1 MDKDIK
7 VVIAAD
13 SFKGS
18 ASTIE
23 VEECIERGINKVS
36 QSVTII
42 KVPVA
47 DGGEGT
53 VDALVIGC
61 KGAYRYADVTAPQG
75 NRIKAKFGIIHDNIA
90 VLEMAEASGLALV
103 DVEQNDIYQATTY
116 GTGELIRSAL
126 DCGVKEI
133 YIGIGGSATNDGGV
147 GMAQALGVSFKN
159 ADGNEIPLGA
169 TGLENIET
177 IDVSGIDHRLRDVKI
192 TVLSDVTNPLCGENG
207 ASYIYGPQKGASKED
222 VKKLDASLLHYGETI
237 RSQLGID
244 IIDKP
249 GAGAA
254 GGLGAGLM
262 AFCDAESYSG
272 IEKVLSILDI
282 ESHFRDA
289 DLVITGEGRI
299 DAQSLYGKA
308 PVGIARMAK
317 KYNLPVI
324 AIVGSSGDDLGP
336 IYETGID
343 LILDIVNKPMQ
354 LAEAI
359 ANAETLI
366 TNTGESAFRA
376 FLLSRNAVG
385 LILSEID

>member
-7 VVIAAD
+7 VVVAAD

-23 VEECIERGINKVS
+23 VEEYIERGINKVS

-61 KGAYRYADVTAPQG
+61 EGTYRYADVTAPQG
-75 NRIKAKFGIIHDNIA
+75 NKVRAKFGIINDNIA
-90 VLEMAEASGLALV
+90 VIEMAEASGLALV
-103 DVEQNDIYQATTY
+103 DVEEDDIYKATTY

-147 GMAQALGVSFKN
+147 GMAQALGVSFKDT
-159 ADGNEIPLGA
+159 DGNEIPLGA
-169 TGLENIET
+169 NGLGSIET
-177 IDVSGIDHRLRDVKI
+177 IDISGLDGRLKDVKI
-192 TVLSDVTNPLCGENG
+192 TILSDVTNTLCGENG
-207 ASYIYGPQKGASKED
+207 ASYIYGPQKGALPED
-222 VKKLDASLLHYGETI
+222 VKKLDTLLLHYGEKI
-237 RSQLGID
+237 QSQLGID

-249 GAGAA
+249 GSGAA

-262 AFCDAESYSG
+262 AFCNAESDSG

-308 PVGIARMAK
+308 PVGIAQMAK

-324 AIVGSSGDDLGP
+324 AIVGSSGDNLGP

-359 ANAETLI
+359 SNVETLI
-366 TNTGESAFRA
+366 TNTGETAFRA
-376 FLLSRNAVG
+376 FLLSRKAVV
-385 LILSEID
+385 LTLSEIN

>member
-1 MDKDIK
+1 MK

-23 VEECIERGINKVS
+23 VEEYIERGINKVNPA
-36 QSVTII
+36 VTIV

-75 NRIKAKFGIIHDNIA
+75 NRVKAKFGIIHDHIA

-103 DVEQNDIYQATTY
+103 DVEKHDIYTATTY

-147 GMAQALGVSFKN
+147 GMAQALGVSFKD
-159 ADGNEIPLGA
+159 AAGNEIPLGA

-177 IDVSGIDHRLRDVKI
+177 IDVSRIDPRLRDVKI
-192 TVLSDVTNPLCGENG
+192 TVLSDVTNPLCGEKG
-207 ASYIYGPQKGASKED
+207 ASSVYGPQKGASKEA

-244 IIDKP
+244 IIDTP

-262 AFCDAESYSG
+262 AFCDAESHSG
-272 IEKVLSILDI
+272 IEKVLAILDI
-282 ESHFRDA
+282 ESHFQDA

-317 KYNLPVI
+317 KYKLPVI

-359 ANAETLI
+359 ANTETLI

-376 FLLSRNAVG
+376 FLLSRNVVKQQ
-385 LILSEID
+385 

>member
-23 VEECIERGINKVS
+23 VEEYIERGINKVNPA
-36 QSVTII
+36 VTIV

-75 NRIKAKFGIIHDNIA
+75 NRIKAKFGIIHDHIA

-103 DVEQNDIYQATTY
+103 DVEKNDIYTATTY

-147 GMAQALGVSFKN
+147 GMAQALGVSFKD

-169 TGLENIET
+169 TGLGNIEK
-177 IDVSGIDHRLRDVKI
+177 IDVSGIDPRLKDVKI
-192 TVLSDVTNPLCGENG
+192 TVLSDVTNPLCGEKG
-207 ASYIYGPQKGASKED
+207 ASFIYGPQKGASKEA
-222 VKKLDASLLHYGETI
+222 VKKLDASLLHYGESI
-237 RSQLGID
+237 RSQLDID

-272 IEKVLSILDI
+272 IEKVLAILDI
-282 ESHFRDA
+282 EAHFQDA

-308 PVGIARMAK
+308 PVGIAQMAK
-317 KYNLPVI
+317 KYSLPVI

-343 LILDIVNKPMQ
+343 LILDIVNKPMP

-359 ANAETLI
+359 ASAETLI

-376 FLLSRNAVG
+376 FLLSRNAVKHQ
-385 LILSEID
+385 

>member
-1 MDKDIK
+1 MDREIK

-23 VEECIERGINKVS
+23 VEEYIERGINKVS
-36 QSVTII
+36 QSVTVI

-61 KGAYRYADVTAPQG
+61 KGTYRYVDVTAPQG
-75 NRIKAKFGIIHDNIA
+75 NKVKAKFGIIPDNVA

-103 DVEQNDIYQATTY
+103 DVEKDDIYRATTY

-147 GMAQALGVSFKN
+147 GMAQALGVSFKD

-169 TGLENIET
+169 TGLGTIET
-177 IDVSGIDHRLRDVKI
+177 IDVSGLDGRLKDVKI

-207 ASYIYGPQKGASKED
+207 ASYIYGPQKGASPED
-222 VKKLDASLLHYGETI
+222 VKKLDASLLHYGEAI

-244 IIDKP
+244 IIAKP

-272 IEKVLSILDI
+272 IAKVLSILDI

-343 LILDIVNKPMQ
+343 LVLDIVNKPMQ

-359 ANAETLI
+359 ADAETLI
-366 TNTGESAFRA
+366 TNAGESAFRA
-376 FLLSRNAVG
+376 FMLSRNACCPD
-385 LILSEID
+385 S

>member
-1 MDKDIK
+1 MK

-23 VEECIERGINKVS
+23 VEEYIERGINKVNPA
-36 QSVTII
+36 VTIV

-75 NRIKAKFGIIHDNIA
+75 NRVKAKFGIIHEHIA

-103 DVEQNDIYQATTY
+103 DVEKHDIYTATTY

-147 GMAQALGVSFKN
+147 GMAQALGVSFKD
-159 ADGNEIPLGA
+159 AAGNEIPLGA
-169 TGLENIET
+169 TGLGNIET
-177 IDVSGIDHRLRDVKI
+177 IDVSEIDPRLKAVKI
-192 TVLSDVTNPLCGENG
+192 TVLSDVTNPLCGEKG
-207 ASYIYGPQKGASKED
+207 ASSVYGPQKGASKEA

-244 IIDKP
+244 IIDTP

-262 AFCDAESYSG
+262 VFCDAESYSG
-272 IEKVLSILDI
+272 IEKVLAILDI
-282 ESHFRDA
+282 ESHFQDA

-317 KYNLPVI
+317 KYKLPVI

-359 ANAETLI
+359 ANTETLI

-376 FLLSRNAVG
+376 FLLSRNAVKHQ
-385 LILSEID
+385 